1 MQTHGRRKQ
10 NTARIKYCD
19 TWSTKF
25 AALTTSV
32 ILASLASPSFADT
45 ASTQTPIKHVVV
57 VFFENISFDHYFA
70 TYPFAT
76 NPPGEPRFVSRDATP
91 SADTLLAAGLLT
103 NNPNLK
109 QPYRLDNPSQV

>member
-1 MQTHGRRKQ
+1 MTNRLSE
-10 NTARIKYCD
+10 
-19 TWSTKF
+19 TWKTKL
-25 AALTTSV
+25 AALTATTF
-32 ILASLASPSFADT
+32 LTTFAAPSIGDT
-45 ASTQTPIKHVVV
+45 TITQTPIKHVVV

-76 NPPGEPRFVSRDATP
+76 NPPGEPRFVSRDDTP